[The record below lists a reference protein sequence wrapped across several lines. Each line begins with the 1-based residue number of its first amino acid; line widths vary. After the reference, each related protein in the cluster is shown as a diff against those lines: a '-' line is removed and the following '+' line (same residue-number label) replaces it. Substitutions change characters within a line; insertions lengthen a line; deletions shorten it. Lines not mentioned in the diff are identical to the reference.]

1 MKKAKCSN
9 CGMEVERVRGAYRFE
24 ESALKNVVLL
34 GVETARCPKCGNEDV
49 FLPRVNKLMRALA
62 LAVINKPYRLQ
73 GDEVRFL
80 GFDLERD
87 TYSTGEAIHLV
98 LHWEALSPM
107 DTSYV
112 VFTHLLGQEYNPQ
125 RGNFIWG
132 QVDSLPLGGSYPT
145 TGWAP
150 GERVADE
157 YWILIDPQAPP
168 GDYELEVGMYEPAT
182 GVRLPVFDAQGVALG
197 DRILL
202 ARLKVGVWP

>member
-80 GFDLERD
+80 RKFLAMTAADFARL
-87 TYSTGEAIHLV
+87 IH
-98 LHWEALSPM
+98 
-107 DTSYV
+107 
-112 VFTHLLGQEYNPQ
+112 
-125 RGNFIWG
+125 
-132 QVDSLPLGGSYPT
+132 VD
-145 TGWAP
+145 
-150 GERVADE
+150 
-157 YWILIDPQAPP
+157 
-168 GDYELEVGMYEPAT
+168 PAT
-182 GVRLPVFDAQGVALG
+182 LSKWENHETPIGTQSDLLVRTVALALG
-197 DRILL
+197 DGLELDTAESVRRFERI
-202 ARLKVGVWP
+202 AKPPRGTIRLQLDSETMEYRYA